1 MFFFTELLKFLPSE
15 FPTTRTV
22 NAYDKGMN
30 VTCKVTGHPKPNI
43 TWFKDNMAISESDEL
58 YEIVTTTSPIEA
70 NGFNVTST
78 LYWKGN

>member
-1 MFFFTELLKFLPSE
+1 MEFLPSE
-15 FPTTRTV
+15 FPTTQTV
-22 NAYDKGMN
+22 NNHDRGIN
-30 VTCKVTGHPKPNI
+30 LTCRVTGRPKPNI